1 MSAKGAKAPK
11 LSFCLFW
18 HFTIKEV
25 NMQGLIINILL
36 VSNAVSFV
44 AILVLLKKIE
54 RLKKAK

>member
-1 MSAKGAKAPK
+1 
-11 LSFCLFW
+11 
-18 HFTIKEV
+18 
-25 NMQGLIINILL
+25 MQGLIINILL

>member
-1 MSAKGAKAPK
+1 MSFVS
-11 LSFCLFW
+11 SFCDY
-18 HFTIKEV
+18 TTKEV
-25 NMQGLIINILL
+25 KMQGLIINILL